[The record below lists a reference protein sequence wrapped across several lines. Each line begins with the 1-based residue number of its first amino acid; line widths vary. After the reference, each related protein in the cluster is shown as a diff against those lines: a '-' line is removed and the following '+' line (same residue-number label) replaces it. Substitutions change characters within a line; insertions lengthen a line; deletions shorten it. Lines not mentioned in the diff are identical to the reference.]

1 MISRPLEVSRNTRDQ
16 GNLRSIARRVPK
28 SNDGNCPAFSESRA
42 IARSISSRND
52 SAARRLRFA
61 YHSVAAT
68 LRQGPPDEEK
78 PIVPSTLQSAPES
91 VSGVV
96 PRNHSD
102 GFSVDLLE
110 TTMNLV
116 SPCFLCVPV
125 DLDIVG
131 IYIQA
136 FQQRVDQRGAGF
148 GWKREGIPE
157 EIGRLGSHGFIVF
170 HTEESFVGCPPTN
183 WHWVRRLPE
192 TQVFGYSS
200 TSRGTLASALRFR
213 KGPLCP
219 GRRQGYC
226 QSLPVG
232 SPVPAAAD

>member
-1 MISRPLEVSRNTRDQ
+1 MLLLPAGCASHTTPSRRQ
-16 GNLRSIARRVPK
+16 
-28 SNDGNCPAFSESRA
+28 
-42 IARSISSRND
+42 
-52 SAARRLRFA
+52 
-61 YHSVAAT
+61 

-96 PRNHSD
+96 PRDHSD

-157 EIGRLGSHGFIVF
+157 EIGWLGSHGFIVC
-170 HTEESFVGCPPTN
+170 HIEVRSEERRVG
-183 WHWVRRLPE
+183 E
-192 TQVFGYSS
+192 E
-200 TSRGTLASALRFR
+200 
-213 KGPLCP
+213 
-219 GRRQGYC
+219 GR
-226 QSLPVG
+226 S
-232 SPVPAAAD
+232 